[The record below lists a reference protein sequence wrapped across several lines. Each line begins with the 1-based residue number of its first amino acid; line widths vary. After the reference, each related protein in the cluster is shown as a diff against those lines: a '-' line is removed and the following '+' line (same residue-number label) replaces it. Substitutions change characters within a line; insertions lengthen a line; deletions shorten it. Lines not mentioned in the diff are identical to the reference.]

1 VQFSLCLFYVF
12 TVSAIAASFVLFS
25 LSSDQLFVV
34 YSLAFAGGV
43 LCLSYKF
50 NGAFI
55 KSHRDRVRTVAVA
68 GDVDDWPSVSCCG
81 DLVICNVLVQCLL
94 AFCYNRLVCDIR
106 TGRNAAQIYAS
117 PASTY
122 LIFVLPMALC
132 RLVRSI
138 PEPMLR
144 KLSLFAVSVA
154 GLDLHVAL
162 VTRFRDAVGGLRRQ
176 LVVARTA
183 IAIYGFQFFV
193 ETQWRRLHVPDAL
206 RIFWVSRTV
215 YHIASHV
222 VVHHV
227 IRNETNVLHGGGE
240 NSPTVSVL
248 LPSLMSAL
256 ARSCDNWLSLF
267 GMASVVSKVSIC
279 SDGLFLFVAGTDAAA
294 GIGGGNEERDVGVLS
309 AVLFVILAF
318 QTGLPGM
325 DPTTRVMRLF
335 RNLCLIAVAIL
346 HSEHAI
352 VHGQLMALGAGQSIG
367 RLRHV
372 RALTIA
378 AILVVVPTAFVYWLW
393 MVEDRA
399 DTWLLALTALSL
411 EIIVK
416 VLVSVTTY
424 ALFIV
429 DSMRST
435 FWNRFDDYVY
445 VIQATGNTIE
455 FLIGVFLFANGA
467 WKFVFESGGALRAL
481 MMCLHAYINIWK
493 QAKKGWQ
500 TFVRRQS
507 AAKKI
512 DQLPL
517 ATARQLAER
526 DDDVCAICYHQLNG
540 SARVTSCGHLFHGV
554 CLRKWLYIKDACPMC
569 HHAIVAGGQTTEDAS

>member
-1 VQFSLCLFYVF
+1 MQFSLCLFYVF
-12 TVSAIAASFVLFS
+12 TVSAIAACLVLFS
-25 LSSDQLFVV
+25 LSSDQIFVV
-34 YSLAFAGGV
+34 YSFALAGGV

-55 KSHRDRVRTVAVA
+55 KSHRDHVPTVAT
-68 GDVDDWPSVSCCG
+68 DDADGWPSCCR
-81 DLVICNVLVQCLL
+81 DLVICNLLIQCLL
-94 AFCYNRLVCDIR
+94 AFCYNRLVLDIR
-106 TGRNAAQIYAS
+106 TDRNAMHIYAS

-122 LIFVLPMALC
+122 LIFILPIALC
-132 RLVRSI
+132 RLFRSI

-144 KLSLFAVSVA
+144 KLSLFSVSVA
-154 GLDLHVAL
+154 GLDLQVAL
-162 VTRFRDAVGGLRRQ
+162 VTRFGDAVRSLRRQ
-176 LVVARTA
+176 LVGARTA
-183 IAIYGFQFFV
+183 ITIYGLQFFV
-193 ETQWRRLHVPDAL
+193 ETHWHRLHVPSVL
-206 RIFWVSRTV
+206 RAFWMSRAV
-215 YHIASHV
+215 YHFASHV
-222 VVHHV
+222 AMHLL
-227 IRNETNVLHGGGE
+227 RNNETSILQGSDE
-240 NSPTVSVL
+240 SSSTVSVL

-256 ARSCDNWLSLF
+256 ARNCENWLSLF
-267 GMASVVSKVSIC
+267 GMASVVSKVSVV

-294 GIGGGNEERDVGVLS
+294 GGTEERDVAMLS
-309 AVLFVILAF
+309 TVLFVILAF
-318 QTGLPGM
+318 QTGLSSI
-325 DPTTRVMRLF
+325 DPSTRVMRLF
-335 RNLCLIAVAIL
+335 RNLCLIAVAVL

-352 VHGQLMALGAGQSIG
+352 VHRQLMALGAGQNIG

-378 AILVVVPTAFVYWLW
+378 AILIVVPTAFVFWLW

-416 VLVSVTTY
+416 VLVSVMTY

-445 VIQATGNTIE
+445 VVQATGNTIE
-455 FLIGVFLFANGA
+455 FIIGVFLFANGA
-467 WKFVFESGGALRAL
+467 WKFAFESGGAIRAL
-481 MMCLHAYINIWK
+481 MMCLHAYVNIWK

-526 DDDVCAICYHQLNG
+526 DDVCAICYHQLNG
-540 SARVTSCGHLFHGV
+540 GARVTNCGHLFHGV